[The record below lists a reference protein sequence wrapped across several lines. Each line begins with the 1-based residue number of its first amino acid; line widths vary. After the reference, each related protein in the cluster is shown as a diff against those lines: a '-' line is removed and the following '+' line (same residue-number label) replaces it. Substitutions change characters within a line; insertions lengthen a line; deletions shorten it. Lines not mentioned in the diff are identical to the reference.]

1 MQHFYETRYIIDH
14 IENSE
19 NNGKSPLEFDIQQVY
34 ILMTNKSDTLVI
46 DVNHWKYIALIDVN
60 MYNINELLS
69 SGAKWVKPSNLYK
82 SITDVKIQMAYICAK
97 YLISPEKVYDIT
109 AGLLTKKPYTELVKM
124 FYNEYPEKF
133 I

>member
-19 NNGKSPLEFDIQQVY
+19 NNGKSPLEFDIEEVC
-34 ILMTNKSDTLVI
+34 ILLYGESDILVI
-46 DVNHWKYIALIDVN
+46 SLDRWTYIALIEVN

-124 FYNEYPEKF
+124 FYDEWPEKF